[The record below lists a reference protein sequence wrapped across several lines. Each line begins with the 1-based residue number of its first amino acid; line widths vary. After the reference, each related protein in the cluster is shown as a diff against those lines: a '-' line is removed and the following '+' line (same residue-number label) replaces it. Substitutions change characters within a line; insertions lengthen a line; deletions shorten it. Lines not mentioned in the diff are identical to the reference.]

1 MKAERVLRLYLR
13 SNWPGQDGACPWAL
27 LTPDLR
33 VIERGNSGANG
44 WPVADECEA
53 VVTADQVSWLSISLP
68 AKLGRDAHQIVA
80 YALEEKLLE
89 PLDAMHFIVG
99 KAEDPNATPAIVI
112 KKTRLRE
119 ILDTVSAAGRRI
131 DRLYTEMQLAPA
143 KEGQWTVCRFDDTAF
158 LRIGAHLGLAID
170 WTSAAPPD
178 SLMLAIARARS
189 RGDLPER
196 VVVAAPAELIP
207 DLEAWSAALGLPV
220 TTSVGFDPL
229 VASTAGANNLLT
241 GAFAPPGEKGF
252 VLRYLRLSAIA
263 LLLAGIGHTVLSL
276 ADWAWLAHQAAGLN
290 DDAVAIYREA
300 VPNSSAPLLNPSLQ
314 LRREAA
320 AVLRERGR
328 LGDGEMLTML
338 ALLGGELP
346 PGVKLRRLQFDRS
359 ILEIVAVVP
368 DDAVPRI
375 AATLRLRGYA
385 VDATTLRQVAAGTE
399 YQIRMRLR

>member
-1 MKAERVLRLYLR
+1 MKAERILRLYLR
-13 SNWPGQDGACPWAL
+13 SNWPSQGGACPWAL

-33 VIERGNSGANG
+33 VIERGNSEADR
-44 WPVADECEA
+44 WPAATACEA

-68 AKLGRDAHQIVA
+68 AKLGRDAQQIIA

-89 PLDAMHFIVG
+89 PLEAMHFVVG
-99 KAEDPNATPAIVI
+99 KSADPNATPAIVI

-119 ILDTVSAAGRRI
+119 ILESASAAGRRI

-143 KEGQWTVCRFDDTAF
+143 REGQWTVCRFHETAF
-158 LRIGAHLGLAID
+158 LRIGAHLGLPID
-170 WTSAAPPD
+170 WTSTAPPD
-178 SLMLAIARARS
+178 SLMLAIARARA

-207 DLEAWSAALGLPV
+207 DLAAWSSALGLPV

-229 VASTAGANNLLT
+229 VAATAGANNLLT
-241 GAFAPPGEKGF
+241 GSFAPPGNTEF
-252 VLRYLRLSAIA
+252 VRRYLRLSTIA

-290 DDAVAIYREA
+290 DEAVSIFREA
-300 VPNSSAPLLNPSLQ
+300 VPRSNAPLLNPSLQ

-346 PGVKLRRLQFDRS
+346 QGTKLRRVQFDRS
-359 ILEIVAVVP
+359 ILEVVAVVP
-368 DDAVPRI
+368 DDAVRRVES
-375 AATLRLRGYA
+375 TLRLRGYA
-385 VDATTLRQVAAGTE
+385 IDATKLRQASAGTE
-399 YQIRMRLR
+399 YQIRMRMQ

>member
-1 MKAERVLRLYLR
+1 MKAERILRLYLR
-13 SNWPGQDGACPWAL
+13 SNWPGQGDACPWAL
-27 LTPDLR
+27 LTPELR
-33 VIERGNSGANG
+33 VIERGNSEADR
-44 WPVADECEA
+44 WPAADVCEA

-68 AKLGRDAHQIVA
+68 AKLGRNAGQVIA

-89 PLDAMHFIVG
+89 PLEAMHFVVG
-99 KAEDPNATPAIVI
+99 KSADPNATPAIVI

-119 ILDTVSAAGRRI
+119 ILDAASAAGRRI

-143 KEGQWTVCRFDDTAF
+143 KDGQWTVCRFHETAF
-158 LRIGAHLGLAID
+158 LRIGADQGLPID

-189 RGDLPER
+189 RADLPER

-207 DLEAWSAALGLPV
+207 DLAAWSSALGLPV

-229 VASTAGANNLLT
+229 TASTAGAYNLLA
-241 GAFAPPGEKGF
+241 GSFAPPGSTGA
-252 VLRYLRLSAIA
+252 VRRYLRLSAIA
-263 LLLAGIGHTVLSL
+263 LLLAGIGHTLLSL
-276 ADWAWLAHQAAGLN
+276 ADWAWLAYQASRLN
-290 DDAVAIYREA
+290 DEAVAIYREA
-300 VPNSSAPLLNPSLQ
+300 VPNSSAPLLNPGLQ

-320 AVLRERGR
+320 VVLRERGR

-346 PGVKLRRLQFDRS
+346 PGTTLRRAQFERS
-359 ILEIVAVVP
+359 ILEVVAVLP

-375 AATLRLRGYA
+375 AATLHLRGYA
-385 VDATTLRQVAAGTE
+385 IDATKVRQAAAGTE
-399 YQIRMRLR
+399 YQVRMRMR

>member
-1 MKAERVLRLYLR
+1 MKAERILRLYLR
-13 SNWPGQDGACPWAL
+13 SNWPTQDRACRWAL
-27 LTPDLR
+27 LGPDKR
-33 VIERGNSGANG
+33 VVERGNSDASG
-44 WPVADECEA
+44 WPAADACEA
-53 VVTADQVSWLSISLP
+53 VVTADQVSWLSICLP
-68 AKLGRDAHQIVA
+68 AKLGRDANQIIA
-80 YALEEKLLE
+80 YALEDKILE
-89 PLDAMHFIVG
+89 PLEAMHFIIG
-99 KAEDPNATPAIVI
+99 KADDPNATPAIVI

-119 ILDTVSAAGRRI
+119 ILDAASAAGRRI

-178 SLMLAIARARS
+178 SLLLAVARARS

-229 VASTAGANNLLT
+229 VAATTGANNLLT

-263 LLLAGIGHTVLSL
+263 LLLAGIGHTLLSL
-276 ADWAWLAHQAAGLN
+276 GDWAWLAHQAASLN
-290 DDAVAIYREA
+290 DEAVAIYREA
-300 VPNSSAPLLNPSLQ
+300 VPDSKAPLLNPGLQ

-338 ALLGGELP
+338 SLLGSELP
-346 PGVKLRRLQFDRS
+346 PGATLRRLQFDRS

-375 AATLRLRGYA
+375 TSSLRLRGYA
-385 VDATTLRQVAAGTE
+385 IDATKLRQAAAGAE
-399 YQIRMRLR
+399 YQIRMRMQ